1 MENQIFRGQVGQA
14 TAGDIVNFNFGSVS
28 GNHDDGGSMVPAQRK
43 ALHQMVR
50 TITDEFDDEAWD
62 VWRIVHAKLGVTTVH
77 ELTRSQFQAAEAV
90 LKDHL
95 QQRREESLMRGLVAK
110 VLRVASEKDNR
121 SEVELFC
128 SRNFGTSQLKL
139 LTREQL
145 QAALGFVHDWAPPKM
160 TTSSLPSS
168 QPLEATSGAPMAVGS
183 PPTRL
188 PTGIA
193 GSYSWRWL
201 LAALLIGFFMGR
213 FL

>member
-28 GNHDDGGSMVPAQRK
+28 GSQDDGGSLVPAQRK

-77 ELTRSQFQAAEAV
+77 ELTRNQFQVAEAV

-121 SEVELFC
+121 PEVELFC

-139 LTREQL
+139 LTTDQL
-145 QAALGFVHDWAPPKM
+145 KVTLGFAHDWSPPKAAAPAPHASVTEASLGNGPKAPAPMISAPVPSRLFTWHWLAGGVVLGFV
-160 TTSSLPSS
+160 L
-168 QPLEATSGAPMAVGS
+168 
-183 PPTRL
+183 
-188 PTGIA
+188 
-193 GSYSWRWL
+193 
-201 LAALLIGFFMGR
+201 GR
-213 FL
+213 FF